1 MLLSNY
7 PRHCLILLSLF
18 AALPSLTACNDSNLS
33 INKESIAKES
43 IAKDTQLTLCCD
55 YHPLD
60 IEPFH
65 FALSAERVHPESPFS
80 VSLQMPADALIE
92 SAKMQGI
99 TMYMG
104 TIPVLFK
111 QIDARLWQADIMVG
125 ACSEPNM
132 LWQLDVRVSHRGQV
146 QTLAYPINVT
156 YP

>member
-1 MLLSNY
+1 MK
-7 PRHCLILLSLF
+7 LSLHSRHYLVLYPLL
-18 AALPSLTACNDSNLS
+18 ATLLSLTACDDTDMS
-33 INKESIAKES
+33 IV
-43 IAKDTQLTLCCD
+43 KDAPPTHCCD
-55 YHPLD
+55 HHPLNID
-60 IEPFH
+60 SFR
-65 FALSAERVHPESPFS
+65 FALSGERVHPESSFS

-111 QIDARLWQADIMVG
+111 QIDARVWQADIMVG

-156 YP
+156 HP